1 MKKVLAIALAFGMAL
16 SVAACGG
23 NPGSSGNPTQS
34 GAASSGGPQSSPNA
48 DVVTIQLGHGQTE
61 AHPYHLGAAKFAEL
75 VDSYTNGSVKVEIFP
90 NGTLGAERDMVE
102 GVSMGTVNACITT
115 NAPLT
120 NFNSNFNV
128 YEFPYLFASREEAH
142 KVLDSE
148 IGQSLMNEL
157 ESINIV
163 GLAYFENGFR
173 NISNNK
179 REVKTVQDL
188 SGLKIRTMES
198 EIHLAAFRAMGTNP
212 TPMNW
217 GEVYTA
223 LAQGTIDGQENPAMA
238 ILDGKIYEVNQYLSL
253 TEHFYSP
260 AELLISADLF
270 NSLTAEQQE
279 GVKKAA
285 AEACTYQREQAG
297 DFNQGKLDT
306 LKENGMK
313 ITEVDKSSF
322 QEATQSVYDDY
333 QDKYGAQLDEIRAML
348 K

>member
-1 MKKVLAIALAFGMAL
+1 MKKVLATALALAMTL
-16 SVAACGG
+16 SITACGG
-23 NPGSSGNPTQS
+23 GASSSGQPGGT
-34 GAASSGGPQSSPNA
+34 SGGPSNSGTPSTA
-48 DVVTIQLGHGQTE
+48 SVTIQLGHGQTE

-75 VDSYTNGSVKVEIFP
+75 VDTYTNGTVKVEIFP

-120 NFNSNFNV
+120 NFKSNFNV

-148 IGQSLMNEL
+148 IGQSLMDEL

-173 NISNNK
+173 NITNNK
-179 REVKTVQDL
+179 REITSVQDL
-188 SGLKIRTMES
+188 NGLKIRTMES
-198 EIHLAAFRAMGTNP
+198 EIHLAAFRAMGANP
-212 TPMNW
+212 TPM
-217 GEVYTA
+217 
-223 LAQGTIDGQENPAMA
+223 NPAMA
-238 ILDGKIYEVNQYLSL
+238 ILDGKIYEVNRYLSL

-297 DFNQGKLDT
+297 EFNQNKLDT
-306 LKENGMK
+306 LKENG
-313 ITEVDKSSF
+313 ITIAEVDKSSF

-333 QDKYGAQLDEIRAML
+333 QSQYGAQLDEIRAML

>member
-1 MKKVLAIALAFGMAL
+1 MKKVLAMALAMAMAL
-16 SVAACGG
+16 SITACGG
-23 NPGSSGNPTQS
+23 GGSTSSGQPGSSS
-34 GAASSGGPQSSPNA
+34 GSPSNSGTPAS
-48 DVVTIQLGHGQTE
+48 VTIQLGHGQTE

-75 VDSYTNGSVKVEIFP
+75 VDTYTNGTVKVEIFP

-102 GVSMGTVNACITT
+102 GVSMGTVDACITT

-120 NFNSNFNV
+120 NFNANFNV

-148 IGQSLMNEL
+148 IGQGLMDEL

-173 NISNNK
+173 NITNNK
-179 REVKTVQDL
+179 REITSVQDL
-188 SGLKIRTMES
+188 NGLKIRTMES
-198 EIHLAAFRAMGTNP
+198 EIHLAAFRAMGANP

-260 AELLISADLF
+260 AELLISANLF

-297 DFNQGKLDT
+297 EFNQSKLDT
-306 LKENGMK
+306 LEENGMI

-333 QDKYGAQLDEIRAML
+333 QSQYGAQLDEIRAML

>member
-1 MKKVLAIALAFGMAL
+1 MKKVLATALALAMTL
-16 SVAACGG
+16 SITACGG
-23 NPGSSGNPTQS
+23 GASSSGQPGGT
-34 GAASSGGPQSSPNA
+34 SGGPSNSGTPSTA
-48 DVVTIQLGHGQTE
+48 SVTIQLGHGQTE

-75 VDSYTNGSVKVEIFP
+75 VDTYTNGTVKVEIFP

-120 NFNSNFNV
+120 NFKSNFNV

-148 IGQSLMNEL
+148 IGQSLMDEL

-173 NISNNK
+173 NITNNK
-179 REVKTVQDL
+179 REIASVQDL
-188 SGLKIRTMES
+188 NGLKIRTMES
-198 EIHLAAFRAMGTNP
+198 EIHLAAFRAMGANP

-238 ILDGKIYEVNQYLSL
+238 ILDGKIYEVNRYLSL

-297 DFNQGKLDT
+297 EFNQNKLDT
-306 LKENGMK
+306 LKENGMT
-313 ITEVDKSSF
+313 IAEVDKSSF

-333 QDKYGAQLDEIRAML
+333 QSQYGAQLDEIRAML